1 MRKILILLVLCLGVL
16 GFSASKTSRE
26 VAKKVDTVPGFEKL
40 IWGMSKD
47 EVINKLGEPK
57 FNFDKI
63 LTYENLEF
71 VIVDDGSN
79 EKCVLIYSATF
90 RFSAS
95 DKENLS

>member
-1 MRKILILLVLCLGVL
+1 MVLCLGVL

-71 VIVDDGSN
+71 IGLNVEVDFYFK
-79 EKCVLIYSATF
+79 EKILRVAQLLRIFLNSSF
-90 RFSAS
+90 L
-95 DKENLS
+95 LS

>member
-16 GFSASKTSRE
+16 SFSASKTSRE

-71 VIVDDGSN
+71 IGLNVEVDFYFKDG
-79 EKCVLIYSATF
+79 ELYQWRGDA
-90 RFSAS
+90 
-95 DKENLS
+95 